1 MQQPIAPSW
10 NPTPAGERLATAWNT
25 GERLTALPEQE
36 RPASLEQGYAA
47 QAVMVERI
55 GEGHCGWKIA
65 GASPRG
71 LRGELPA
78 APVTGCLIPS
88 RVIPSGSSLQLPVGT
103 AMTLEAEI
111 AFRFV
116 REISPAD
123 EALDI
128 GTMIAGA
135 HVAMEV
141 VYSRFHD
148 RKAVGQASF
157 VADNV
162 GFHALVLGDIVPFAQ
177 GMLYDEDAG
186 IWRDGERVAQS
197 LSGDDRT
204 QPFLSLSFLWKQLA
218 LQRQTI
224 PEGAVVT
231 TGTLCVPVDTARTG
245 VYEARVGT
253 AAVSLTLAG

>member
-1 MQQPIAPSW
+1 MAASYD
-10 NPTPAGERLATAWNT
+10 PTLAGTRLATAWRT
-25 GERLTALPEQE
+25 GERLTDLPEQE
-36 RPASLEQGYAA
+36 RPTSLEQGYAA
-47 QAVMVERI
+47 QADMVQRI
-55 GEGHCGWKIA
+55 GEGSCGWKIA

-88 RVIPSGSSLQLPVGT
+88 RVIPSGSTLQLPVGT

-111 AFRFV
+111 ALRFV

-123 EALDI
+123 EALDVSS
-128 GTMIAGA
+128 MIAGA

-148 RKAVGQASF
+148 RKAVGQPSF

-162 GFHALVLGDIVPFAQ
+162 GFHALVLGDIVPFAP
-177 GMLYDEDAG
+177 GMLFDEDAG

-204 QPFLSLSFLWKQLA
+204 QPFLSLSFLWDQLA
-218 LQRQTI
+218 RQGKRI

-231 TGTLCVPVDTARTG
+231 TGTLCVPIDTARTG
-245 VYEARVGT
+245 VFEARVGT